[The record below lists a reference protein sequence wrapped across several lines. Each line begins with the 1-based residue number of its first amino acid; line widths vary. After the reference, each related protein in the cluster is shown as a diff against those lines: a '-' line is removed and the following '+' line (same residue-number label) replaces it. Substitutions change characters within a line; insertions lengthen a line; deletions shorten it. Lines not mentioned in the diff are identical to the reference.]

1 VSRNSQQLLL
11 DAATRICRARV
22 WLGMQDRTDEA
33 LRLLK
38 DARLIVERVEME
50 IGRESAIEEEMRS
63 VS

>member
-1 VSRNSQQLLL
+1 
-11 DAATRICRARV
+11 
-22 WLGMQDRTDEA
+22 MQDRTDEA

-38 DARLIVERVEME
+38 DARLIVARVEME